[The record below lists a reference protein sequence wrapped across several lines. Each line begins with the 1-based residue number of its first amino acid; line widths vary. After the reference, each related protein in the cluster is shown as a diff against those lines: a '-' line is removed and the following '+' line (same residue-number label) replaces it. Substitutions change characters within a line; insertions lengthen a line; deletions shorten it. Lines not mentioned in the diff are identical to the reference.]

1 MAVTFD
7 GLWVVLVPESETET
21 DKVPMMARAGQDLF
35 VLAFKTGFTARQF
48 VERAA
53 VANAEP
59 RMIVQKQAAQ
69 LIEQV
74 RARGAAGVLVDYDP
88 TTQTYKSA
96 DGWN

>member
-1 MAVTFD
+1 MAVLNFD
-7 GLWVVLVPESETET
+7 GLWLVLVPEGESQ
-21 DKVPMMARAGQDLF
+21 KVPMMARAGQDLF

-59 RMIVQKQAAQ
+59 RMVVQKQAAQ
-69 LIEQV
+69 LIEQL

-88 TTQTYKSA
+88 QTQTYKSA
-96 DGWN
+96 DAWN